1 VTLLNLLP
9 PATLI
14 GYGLAEMTS
23 IQHFQPN
30 RRAVEFVA
38 FGDFQLLDVAGPS
51 QVFAT
56 ANDLAR
62 LARQPAP
69 YTLQVVAGSDGL
81 IASSSGMTLG
91 AAALPAPGAPLDTL
105 IVSGGYG
112 VDKACK
118 DEALLAWLKLRAAH
132 ARRLCSVCSGALI
145 LAAAGLLTGRRVA
158 THWGRCAQLQRQ
170 YPEIKVENDPIFVRD
185 GHVWTSAGVTA
196 GVDLALALV
205 EEDLGR
211 ATALAVARQLVVFLK
226 RPGGQ
231 AQFSA
236 ALELQAADERFETL
250 NAWISENL
258 NADLSVP
265 RLAEKAGMSERNFAR
280 RYKQATGVSPARAI
294 ERLRVEAAQRRLCET
309 REPIKRVAARCGFG
323 GEETMR
329 RSFQRI
335 ACIGPQDFR
344 ARFSRE
350 A

>member
-1 VTLLNLLP
+1 
-9 PATLI
+9 
-14 GYGLAEMTS
+14 MTR
-23 IQHFQPN
+23 IPHFLPN
-30 RRAVEFVA
+30 RRVIEVVA
-38 FGDFQLLDVAGPS
+38 FDQHQLLDVAGPS

-62 LARQPAP
+62 LAGQPAP
-69 YTLQVVAGSDGL
+69 YALQVVAGDGGL
-81 IASSSGMTLG
+81 VASSSGLMLG
-91 AAALPAPGAPLDTL
+91 AAALPAPGAPLHTL
-105 IVSGGYG
+105 IVAGGYG
-112 VDKACK
+112 VDKACR
-118 DEALLAWLKLRAAH
+118 DEALLAWLKLRAAR

-145 LAAAGLLTGRRVA
+145 LAATGLLAGRRVT
-158 THWGRCAQLQRQ
+158 THWRRCAQLQRE
-170 YPEIKVENDPIFVRD
+170 YPEIKVENDPIFIRD
-185 GHVWTSAGVTA
+185 GDIWTSAGVTA

-211 ATALAVARQLVVFLK
+211 AAALAVARQLVVFLK

-236 ALELQAADERFETL
+236 ALDLQAADERFETL
-250 NAWISENL
+250 NAWIAENL
-258 NADLSVP
+258 GADLSVP

-280 RYKQATGVSPARAI
+280 RYKQATGLSPARAI
-294 ERLRVEAAQRRLCET
+294 ERLRVEAAQRQLCDS
-309 REPIKRVAARCGFG
+309 REPMKRVAARCGFG

-329 RSFQRI
+329 RSFMRI